1 MPSFYLSSVNIFDSS
16 GNRTTGTELSVA
28 RINLT
33 SFVNNSKGYVC
44 GGYGDYNSASG
55 GYYKFTVDI
64 YDIFGNRTTG
74 TSLSQA
80 RHKLTSFAN
89 GGKGYVCGGYGNTGE
104 MYNSTVDIYYDE
116 EDIPTY
122 SSDVPITEGTSYT
135 LNGTSGIAETS
146 EVLHFDNKVTGTVKY
161 KDGDLYPSL
170 DITVYDEDGTV
181 ATGADVVIEDLT
193 CIATLILRDED
204 GTVLTGIDMNIE
216 KVE

>member
-1 MPSFYLSSVNIFDSS
+1 MPSFYLSSVNIFDLS

-28 RINLT
+28 RNNLT

-55 GYYKFTVDI
+55 GNYKFTVDI
-64 YDIFGNRTTG
+64 YDKFGNRTTG

-104 MYNSTVDIYYDE
+104 IYNSTVDIYYDE
-116 EDIPTY
+116 EIPY
-122 SSDVPITEGTSYT
+122 PIAKISITEGTSYT

-146 EVLHFDNKVTGTVKY
+146 EVLHFDNKVTGTIKY
-161 KDGDLYPSL
+161 KNGDLYPSL
-170 DITVYDEDGTV
+170 DITVYDEDGM
-181 ATGADVVIEDLT
+181 
-193 CIATLILRDED
+193 
-204 GTVLTGIDMNIE
+204 VLTGIDINIE
-216 KVE
+216 RVK